1 MMRALTRKL
10 FRDLWRIKGQA
21 FAISLVIGAGVAM
34 WITYLSVFDSL
45 RLTQSD
51 YYERYRF
58 ADVFAGLKRAPWRL
72 RERIAEIPGVT
83 QVETRVVVTVNL
95 DVEGLAEPAIGRL
108 ISIPPRRRAMLND
121 VVLRAGRYID
131 AGRPDEVLASEAFA
145 NAHGLGPGDS
155 VTAVIN
161 GRRRELTI
169 VGLALSPEYVYT
181 IPPGE
186 LIPDDRRF
194 GLFWMERRALAAAFD
209 MEGGFNDVTLTLRPD
224 ASEQD
229 VIARLDDLIEPYGG
243 LGAIPRAQ
251 QLSHWVVDQELA
263 GLQGIGRIVP
273 LIFMTIA
280 AFLLNV
286 VLTRIVS
293 VQRGQ
298 IATLKAIGYTTR
310 AIATHYANW
319 GLAIAV
325 TGAALGTAGGAMLGS
340 AMMSLYNQFFRFPSL
355 EYRLL
360 PSVVVGAVVV
370 SLVAGILGA
379 LGAVRLAARMPPAE
393 AMRPQRPARYRES
406 WVERAGLKRWFS
418 QPARMVLRNIQRHP
432 VRTLV
437 SIVGIALAMAML
449 IVGTFSLDAVDVL
462 MDVQFNVAQRQDVMF
477 TFAEPASARAFH
489 EIQHLPG
496 VITAEP
502 LRSVPARLRFGHR
515 SRQVAIMG
523 LPSQPRLHRVLDVVS
538 MKPMTLPPEG
548 LVVSWTLANVLGVG
562 RGDML
567 TMEVLEGRRPVRQ
580 AVVSDVVDEY
590 MGTSVYMEIGAL
602 RRLMREGGNLSGGFI
617 TVDSA
622 QLDTLYR
629 ALKVTPSVAGVM
641 LKGAALESFQN
652 TFAQNINI
660 IVFFNVL
667 FAGVIAFGV
676 VYNAARI
683 SLSERSRELASLR
696 VMGFTRGE
704 ISSILLGELAVVT
717 FIAVP
722 VGLLVGYAL
731 AALVV
736 LAFSTELYHLPL
748 VIMPK
753 TYALS
758 ALTIVG
764 AATLSGLAVRRKL
777 DRLNLVE
784 VLKTWE

>member
-10 FRDLWRIKGQA
+10 FRDLWQIKGQA

-34 WITYLSVFDSL
+34 WITYLSAFDSL
-45 RLTQSD
+45 RLTQSA

-58 ADVFAGLKRAPWRL
+58 ADVFAGLKRAPSRL
-72 RERIAEIPGVT
+72 RERIAEIPGVA
-83 QVETRVVVTVNL
+83 QVETRVVVSVNL
-95 DVEGLAEPAIGRL
+95 DVEGLAEPATGRL
-108 ISIPPRRRAMLND
+108 ISIPARRRAMLND
-121 VVLRAGRYID
+121 VVLQAGRYID

-169 VGLALSPEYVYT
+169 VGLALSPEYVY
-181 IPPGE
+181 IIRPGE

-209 MEGGFNDVTLTLRPD
+209 MEGGFNDVTLTLLPD

-229 VIARLDDLIEPYGG
+229 VIGRLDDLIEPYGG
-243 LGAIPRAQ
+243 LGAIPRAR
-251 QLSHWVVDQELA
+251 QLSHWSVDQELA
-263 GLQGIGRIVP
+263 GLQGVGRIVP

-325 TGAALGTAGGAMLGS
+325 IGAALGTAGGAMLGS
-340 AMMSLYNQFFRFPSL
+340 AMMSMYNQFFRFPSL

-360 PSVVVGAVVV
+360 PGVVVGAVVV

-379 LGAVRLAARMPPAE
+379 LGAVRRAARMPPAE
-393 AMRPQRPARYRES
+393 AMRPQPPARYRES

-418 QPARMVLRNIQRHP
+418 QPARMVLRNVQRHP

-449 IVGTFSLDAVDVL
+449 IVGTFSLDAIDVL
-462 MDVQFNVAQRQDVMF
+462 MDVQFNVAQRQDVML
-477 TFAEPASARAFH
+477 TFAEPASAGAFH

-496 VITAEP
+496 VIAAEP

-523 LPSQPRLHRVLDVVS
+523 LPSQAALYRVLDVVS
-538 MKPMTLPPEG
+538 VKPVTLPPEG
-548 LVVSWTLANVLGVG
+548 LVVSLTLANVLGVG
-562 RGDML
+562 RGDMV
-567 TMEVLEGRRPVRQ
+567 TIEVLEGRRPVRQ

-602 RRLMREGGNLSGGFI
+602 HRLMREGENLSGGFV

-641 LKGAALESFQN
+641 LKGAALESFQD
-652 TFAQNINI
+652 TFAQNII
-660 IVFFNVL
+660 ITVLFNVL
-667 FAGVIAFGV
+667 FASVIAFGV
-676 VYNAARI
+676 VYNAARV

-722 VGLLVGYAL
+722 VGLLVGYVL

-753 TYALS
+753 TYALA

-764 AATLSGLAVRRKL
+764 AATLSGLSVRRKL

>member
-10 FRDLWRIKGQA
+10 FRDLWQIKGQA

-34 WITYLSVFDSL
+34 WITYLSAFDSL
-45 RLTQSD
+45 RLTQSA

-72 RERIAEIPGVT
+72 RERIAEIPGVA

-95 DVEGLAEPAIGRL
+95 DVEGLAEPATGRL
-108 ISIPPRRRAMLND
+108 ISIPARRRAMLND
-121 VVLRAGRYID
+121 VVLQAGRYID

-161 GRRRELTI
+161 GRRRKLTI
-169 VGLALSPEYVYT
+169 VGLALSPEYIY
-181 IPPGE
+181 IIRPGE

-209 MEGGFNDVTLTLRPD
+209 MEGGFNDVTLTLLPD

-229 VIARLDDLIEPYGG
+229 VIGRLDDLIEPYGG
-243 LGAIPRAQ
+243 LGAIPRAR
-251 QLSHWVVDQELA
+251 QLSHWSVDQELA
-263 GLQGIGRIVP
+263 GLQGVGRIVP

-325 TGAALGTAGGAMLGS
+325 IGAALGTAGGAMLGS
-340 AMMSLYNQFFRFPSL
+340 AMMLLYNQFFRFPSL

-360 PSVVVGAVVV
+360 PGVVVGAVVV

-393 AMRPQRPARYRES
+393 AMRPQPPARYRES

-437 SIVGIALAMAML
+437 SIGGIALAMAML
-449 IVGTFSLDAVDVL
+449 IVGTFSLDAMDVM
-462 MDVQFNVAQRQDVMF
+462 MDVQFNVAQRQDVMLTF
-477 TFAEPASARAFH
+477 TEPASSRAFH
-489 EIQHLPG
+489 DIKHLPG
-496 VITAEP
+496 VIAAEP

-523 LPSQPRLHRVLDVVS
+523 LPSQTGLYRVLDVVS
-538 MKPMTLPPEG
+538 MKPVTLPPEG
-548 LVVSWTLANVLGVG
+548 LVVSLTLANVLGVG

-567 TMEVLEGRRPVRQ
+567 TIEVLEGRRPVLQ

-602 RRLMREGGNLSGGFI
+602 HRLMREGGNLSGGFI

-641 LKGAALESFQN
+641 LKGAALESFQD
-652 TFAQNINI
+652 TFAQNILI

-667 FAGVIAFGV
+667 FASVIAFGV
-676 VYNAARI
+676 VYNAARV

-722 VGLLVGYAL
+722 VGLFVGYAL
-731 AALVV
+731 AALVA

-753 TYALS
+753 TYALA
-758 ALTIVG
+758 ALTIVV

>member
-10 FRDLWRIKGQA
+10 FRDLWQIKGQA

-34 WITYLSVFDSL
+34 WITYLSAFDSL
-45 RLTQSD
+45 RLTQSA

-58 ADVFAGLKRAPWRL
+58 ADVFAGLKRAPSRL
-72 RERIAEIPGVT
+72 RERIAEIPGVA
-83 QVETRVVVTVNL
+83 QVETRVVVSVNL
-95 DVEGLAEPAIGRL
+95 DVEGLAEPATGRL
-108 ISIPPRRRAMLND
+108 ISIPARRRAMLND
-121 VVLRAGRYID
+121 VVLQAGRYID

-169 VGLALSPEYVYT
+169 VGLALSPEYVY
-181 IPPGE
+181 IIRPGE

-209 MEGGFNDVTLTLRPD
+209 MEGGFNDVTLTLLPD
-224 ASEQD
+224 TSEQD
-229 VIARLDDLIEPYGG
+229 VIGRLDDLIEPYGG
-243 LGAIPRAQ
+243 LGAIPRAR
-251 QLSHWVVDQELA
+251 QLSHWSVDQELA
-263 GLQGIGRIVP
+263 GLQGVGRIVP

-325 TGAALGTAGGAMLGS
+325 IGAALGTAGGAMLGS
-340 AMMSLYNQFFRFPSL
+340 AMMSMYNQFFRFPSL

-360 PSVVVGAVVV
+360 PGVVVGAVVV

-379 LGAVRLAARMPPAE
+379 LGAVRRAARMPPAE
-393 AMRPQRPARYRES
+393 AMRPQPPARYRES

-418 QPARMVLRNIQRHP
+418 QPARMVLRNIERHP

-449 IVGTFSLDAVDVL
+449 IVGTFSLDAMDVL
-462 MDVQFNVAQRQDVMF
+462 MDVQFNVAQRQDVML
-477 TFAEPASARAFH
+477 TFAEPASAGAFY

-496 VITAEP
+496 VIAAEP

-523 LPSQPRLHRVLDVVS
+523 LPSQAALYRVLDVVS
-538 MKPMTLPPEG
+538 VKPVALPPEG
-548 LVVSWTLANVLGVG
+548 LVVSLTLANVLGVG

-567 TMEVLEGRRPVRQ
+567 TLEVLEGRRPVRQ

-602 RRLMREGGNLSGGFI
+602 RRLMREGGNLSGGFL

-641 LKGAALESFQN
+641 LKGAALESFQD
-652 TFAQNINI
+652 TFAQNIMI
-660 IVFFNVL
+660 IVLFNVL
-667 FAGVIAFGV
+667 FASVIAFGV
-676 VYNAARI
+676 VYNAARV

-753 TYALS
+753 TYALA
-758 ALTIVG
+758 ALTIVV

-784 VLKTWE
+784 VLKT

>member
-10 FRDLWRIKGQA
+10 FRDLWQIRGQA

-34 WITYLSVFDSL
+34 WITYLSAFDSL
-45 RLTQSD
+45 RLTQSA

-58 ADVFAGLKRAPWRL
+58 ADVFAELKRAPSRL
-72 RERIAEIPGVT
+72 RERIAEIPGVA
-83 QVETRVVVTVNL
+83 QVETRVVVSVNL
-95 DVEGLAEPAIGRL
+95 DVEGLAEPATGRL
-108 ISIPPRRRAMLND
+108 ISIPARRRAMLND
-121 VVLRAGRYID
+121 VVLQAGRYID

-169 VGLALSPEYVYT
+169 VGLALSPEYVY
-181 IPPGE
+181 IIRPGE

-209 MEGGFNDVTLTLRPD
+209 MEGGFNDVTLTLLPD

-229 VIARLDDLIEPYGG
+229 VIGRLDDLIEPYGG
-243 LGAIPRAQ
+243 LEAIPRAR
-251 QLSHWVVDQELA
+251 QLSHWSVDQELA
-263 GLQGIGRIVP
+263 GLQGVGRIVP

-325 TGAALGTAGGAMLGS
+325 IGAALGTAGGAMLGS
-340 AMMSLYNQFFRFPSL
+340 AMMSMYNQFFRFPSL

-360 PSVVVGAVVV
+360 PGVVVGAVVV

-379 LGAVRLAARMPPAE
+379 LGAVRRAARMPPAE
-393 AMRPQRPARYRES
+393 AMRPQPPARYRES

-418 QPARMVLRNIQRHP
+418 QPARMVLRNVQRHP

-449 IVGTFSLDAVDVL
+449 IVGTFSLDAIDVL
-462 MDVQFNVAQRQDVMF
+462 MDVQFNVAQRQDVML
-477 TFAEPASARAFH
+477 TFAEPASAGAFH

-496 VITAEP
+496 VIAAEP

-523 LPSQPRLHRVLDVVS
+523 LPSQAALYRVLDVVS
-538 MKPMTLPPEG
+538 VKPVTLPPEG
-548 LVVSWTLANVLGVG
+548 LVVSLTLANVLGVG

-567 TMEVLEGRRPVRQ
+567 TIEVLEGRRPVRQ

-602 RRLMREGGNLSGGFI
+602 HRLMREGGNLSGGFI

-641 LKGAALESFQN
+641 LKGAALESFQD
-652 TFAQNINI
+652 TFAQNIII
-660 IVFFNVL
+660 IVLFNVL
-667 FAGVIAFGV
+667 FASVIAFGV
-676 VYNAARI
+676 VYNAARV

-722 VGLLVGYAL
+722 VGLLVGYVL

-753 TYALS
+753 TYALA

>member
-10 FRDLWRIKGQA
+10 FRDLWQIKGQA

-34 WITYLSVFDSL
+34 WITYLSAFDSL
-45 RLTQSD
+45 RLTQSA

-72 RERIAEIPGVT
+72 RERIAEIPGVA

-95 DVEGLAEPAIGRL
+95 DVEGLAEPATGRL
-108 ISIPPRRRAMLND
+108 ISIPARRRAMLND
-121 VVLRAGRYID
+121 VVLQAGRYID
-131 AGRPDEVLASEAFA
+131 VGRPDEVLASEAFA
-145 NAHGLGPGDS
+145 NAHGLRPGDS
-155 VTAVIN
+155 VTAIIN

-169 VGLALSPEYVYT
+169 VGLALSPEYVY
-181 IPPGE
+181 IIRPGE

-229 VIARLDDLIEPYGG
+229 VLGRLDDLIEPYGG
-243 LGAIPRAQ
+243 LGAIPRAR
-251 QLSHWVVDQELA
+251 QLSHWSVDQELA
-263 GLQGIGRIVP
+263 GLQGVGRIVP

-325 TGAALGTAGGAMLGS
+325 MGAALGTAGGAMLGS
-340 AMMSLYNQFFRFPSL
+340 SMMSMYNQFFRFPSL

-360 PSVVVGAVVV
+360 PGVVVGAVVV
-370 SLVAGILGA
+370 SVVAGILGA
-379 LGAVRLAARMPPAE
+379 LGAVRRAARMPPAE
-393 AMRPQRPARYRES
+393 AMRPQPPARYRES

-449 IVGTFSLDAVDVL
+449 IVGTFSLDAMNVL
-462 MDVQFNVAQRQDVMF
+462 MDVQFNVAQRQDVMI
-477 TFAEPASARAFH
+477 TFAEPASAGAFH

-496 VITAEP
+496 VIAAEP
-502 LRSVPARLRFGHR
+502 LRSVAARLRFGHR
-515 SRQVAIMG
+515 SRQVEIVG
-523 LPSQPRLHRVLDVVS
+523 LASQAGLYRVLDVASV
-538 MKPMTLPPEG
+538 KPVTLPPEG

-562 RGDML
+562 PGDTL
-567 TMEVLEGRRPVRQ
+567 TIEVLEGRRPIRQ

-602 RRLMREGGNLSGGFI
+602 RRLMREGGNLSGGFV

-622 QLDTLYR
+622 HLDTLYR

-641 LKGAALESFQN
+641 LKGAALESFRN
-652 TFAQNINI
+652 TFAQNIII
-660 IVFFNVL
+660 IVIFNVL
-667 FAGVIAFGV
+667 FASVIAFGV
-676 VYNAARI
+676 VYNAARV

-753 TYALS
+753 TYALA
-758 ALTIVG
+758 ALTIVM

>member
-10 FRDLWRIKGQA
+10 FRDLWQIKGQA

-34 WITYLSVFDSL
+34 WITYLSAFDSL
-45 RLTQSD
+45 RLTQSA

-58 ADVFAGLKRAPWRL
+58 ADVFAGLKRAPSRL
-72 RERIAEIPGVT
+72 RERIAEIPGVA

-95 DVEGLAEPAIGRL
+95 DVEGLAEPATGRL
-108 ISIPPRRRAMLND
+108 ISIPARRRAMLND

-145 NAHGLGPGDS
+145 NANGLGPGDS

-161 GRRRELTI
+161 GRRRALTI
-169 VGLALSPEYVYT
+169 VGLALSPEYIYT
-181 IPPGE
+181 IRPGE

-209 MEGGFNDVTLTLRPD
+209 MEGGFNDVTLTLLPD

-243 LGAIPRAQ
+243 FGAIPRAQ
-251 QLSHWVVDQELA
+251 QLSHWSVDQELA

-340 AMMSLYNQFFRFPSL
+340 SMMSLYNQFFRFPTL

-360 PSVVVGAVVV
+360 PSVVVSAVVV
-370 SLVAGILGA
+370 SLVAGLLGA

-406 WVERAGLKRWFS
+406 WFERAGLKRWFS
-418 QPARMVLRNIQRHP
+418 QPARMVLRNVQRHP

-449 IVGTFSLDAVDVL
+449 IVGTFSLDAMDVL
-462 MDVQFNVAQRQDVMF
+462 MDVQFNVAQRQDVMV

-496 VITAEP
+496 VIAAEP

-523 LPSQPRLHRVLDVVS
+523 LPSQTGLYRVLDVVS
-538 MKPMTLPPEG
+538 VKPVTLPPEG
-548 LVVSWTLANVLGVG
+548 LVVSLTLANVLGVG

-567 TMEVLEGRRPVRQ
+567 TIEVLEGRRPVRQ

-602 RRLMREGGNLSGGFI
+602 HRLMREGENLSGGFI

-641 LKGAALESFQN
+641 LKGAALESFQD
-652 TFAQNINI
+652 TFAQNIII
-660 IVFFNVL
+660 IVLFNVL
-667 FAGVIAFGV
+667 FASVIAFGV
-676 VYNAARI
+676 VYNAARV

-722 VGLLVGYAL
+722 VGLLVGYVL

-753 TYALS
+753 TYALA